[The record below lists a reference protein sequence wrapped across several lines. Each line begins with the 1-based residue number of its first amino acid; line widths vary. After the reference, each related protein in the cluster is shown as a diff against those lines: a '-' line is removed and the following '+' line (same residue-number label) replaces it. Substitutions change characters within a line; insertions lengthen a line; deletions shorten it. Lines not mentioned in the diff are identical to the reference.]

1 MSLGDLVRARRLKY
15 DVELCYLRGEEPTA
29 LELMEAP
36 RMDEWTIHILDEHA
50 EMIGIVSDERHQTSR
65 LIWLDRHFAWAR
77 TEERLHR
84 LGQRGGAT

>member
-1 MSLGDLVRARRLKY
+1 MSLGDVATARRLKS

-36 RMDEWTIHILDEHA
+36 LIHEWTIHIVDEHA
-50 EMIGIVSDERHQTSR
+50 EMIGIVTEERHQTSR

-77 TEERLHR
+77 TEERLYR
-84 LGQRGGAT
+84 LGEQGGAT